1 MVSGRSDVAK
11 EKIKV
16 VVRLMG
22 HDYTMVTDQDP
33 AQVQRMAQYVDRKMR
48 ELAIVARAQ
57 EGVVPILTCITLAE
71 ELFRSQDENNR
82 LLRELAALTDAK
94 DINGQDAKQ

>member
-1 MVSGRSDVAK
+1 MAK

-33 AQVQRMAQYVDRKMR
+33 EQVQRMAQYVDRKMR
-48 ELAIVARAQ
+48 ELAIVTRAQ
-57 EGVVPILTCITLAE
+57 ENVVPILTCITLAE

-82 LLRELAALTDAK
+82 LLRELAALADAK
-94 DINGQDAKQ
+94 DEDGQIKEQ

>member
-1 MVSGRSDVAK
+1 MAK

-48 ELAIVARAQ
+48 ELAIVTRAQ
-57 EGVVPILTCITLAE
+57 ESVVPILTCITLAE

-82 LLRELAALTDAK
+82 LLRELAALADVK
-94 DINGQDAKQ
+94 DEDGQDAKQ

>member
-1 MVSGRSDVAK
+1 MSSLEQ

-22 HDYTMVTDQDP
+22 HDYTMVTDQKP
-33 AQVQRMAQYVDRKMR
+33 EQVQRMAQYVDRKMR

-57 EGVVPILTCITLAE
+57 ESAVPILTCITLAE
-71 ELFRSQDENNR
+71 ELFRAQDENNR
-82 LLRELAALTDAK
+82 LLREIAALGGAD
-94 DINGQDAKQ
+94 